1 MRGIFIVLEGPD
13 GAGTTKHSKLLS
25 DRLAREKHA
34 VLCTFEPTD
43 GPIGSAIRNDLH
55 NDVPHSPLELQ
66 KRFCDDRAWHLQEV
80 IEPALRNGTTVISD
94 RYDHST
100 ITYGT
105 ALGLSRQELDEMNKK
120 FIRPDRTFFLLPPF
134 KVLQER
140 IHRRDHVDALE
151 QAELQH
157 KVYDAYQQLAA
168 EDPAIC
174 VIDSSGPLEEVA
186 ELIYR
191 AVSSI

>member
-1 MRGIFIVLEGPD
+1 MRGFFIVLEGPD
-13 GAGTTKHSKLLS
+13 GAGTTKHCTLLA
-25 DRLAREKHA
+25 DRLARENRA

-43 GPIGSAIRNDLH
+43 GPIGSAIRSDLRAGKP
-55 NDVPHSPLELQ
+55 VAPLELQ
-66 KRFCDDRAWHLQEV
+66 QRFCADRAWHVEQV
-80 IEPALRNGTTVISD
+80 IAPALLKGMTVMTD
-94 RYDHST
+94 RYFHST
-100 ITYGT
+100 IAYGL
-105 ALGLSRQELDEMNKK
+105 ALGLKRSALDEMNKK

-134 KVLQER
+134 EVLQER

-168 EDPAIC
+168 EDPTIC

-186 ELIYR
+186 EQIYTLVR
-191 AVSSI
+191 KK